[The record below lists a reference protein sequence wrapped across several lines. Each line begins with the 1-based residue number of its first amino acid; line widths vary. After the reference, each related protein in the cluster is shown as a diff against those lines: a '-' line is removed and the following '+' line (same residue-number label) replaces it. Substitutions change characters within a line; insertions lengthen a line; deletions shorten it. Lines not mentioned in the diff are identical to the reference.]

1 MSKSF
6 NIPDEIHVGFQERTD
21 TYKDRLAFVTYKD
34 TLGQLKSEKSWN
46 NWRDNTIDPLITV
59 NEPREGFIL
68 NRNGGGSWGH
78 FDRAEFVR
86 VYDPLGFEI
95 EITIDNLMK
104 IILHN
109 GISKGNGIEGKLVYA
124 WEQGKRKLSL
134 LPETCEEY
142 SNYLKSKVDT
152 SNAVPYK
159 KGDLKEGFKY
169 LFKNG
174 KCLTYLGKHTLN
186 VETYYN
192 TSGHL
197 FTNGT
202 KYCVLTT
209 IASITHTIGED
220 ENYNTLIQHYSE
232 SILCLGVRGTYSFE
246 EEVDIINDIVNNCN
260 GFMKID
266 NKIYYYY
273 YWSSYIFDKE
283 KNIFVKISDQAQEK
297 LKRKLKGKSGVKIK
311 AYFTFTNGV
320 VEDMIY
326 GPNDPGSTYISE
338 LLTDLKKI

>member
-1 MSKSF
+1 MTSF
-6 NIPDEIHVGFQERTD
+6 NIPEEIHVGFQQRGD

-46 NWRDNTIDPLITV
+46 GWRDEQIDPQV
-59 NEPREGFIL
+59 SANEPREGFIL

-95 EITIDNLMK
+95 EISIDNLMK

-142 SNYLKSKVDT
+142 VNYVKSKVDI
-152 SNAVPYK
+152 SNIIPFK

-202 KYCVLTT
+202 RYCVLTT
-209 IASITHTIGED
+209 LGSITHTVGED
-220 ENYNTLIQHYSE
+220 ENYNLLIQQYSE
-232 SILCLGVRGTYSFE
+232 SLLCLGFTGGTYSFE
-246 EEVDIINDIVNNCN
+246 TENELIDIKNRQYCFV
-260 GFMKID
+260 KID
-266 NKIYYYY
+266 NDYYHLYY
-273 YWSSYIFDKE
+273 NEDKKFVDGQFIKLSDNERTEIRKKYGYKVEATFIFLDGSSENVWTPDRVG
-283 KNIFVKISDQAQEK
+283 N
-297 LKRKLKGKSGVKIK
+297 KRLH
-311 AYFTFTNGV
+311 
-320 VEDMIY
+320 
-326 GPNDPGSTYISE
+326 E
-338 LLTDLKKI
+338 LLTDLKNI

>member
-1 MSKSF
+1 MTSF
-6 NIPDEIHVGFQERTD
+6 NIPDEIHVGFQERGD

-34 TLGQLKSEKSWN
+34 TLGELKSEKSWN
-46 NWRDNTIDPLITV
+46 GWRDNSIDPQVSI

-95 EITIDNLMK
+95 EISIDNLMK

-159 KGDLKEGFKY
+159 KGDLKEGFSY

-186 VETYYN
+186 VKKYN
-192 TSGHL
+192 NISGHL

-202 KYCVLTT
+202 RYCILTT
-209 IASITHTIGED
+209 LGSITHTVGED
-220 ENYNTLIQHYSE
+220 KNYNLLIQHYSE
-232 SILCLGVRGTYSFE
+232 SILCLGLAGTYSFISE
-246 EEVDIINDIVNNCN
+246 NQQIRAKNAYYE
-260 GFMKID
+260 FAKID
-266 NKIYYYY
+266 NDYFYFGYN
-273 YWSSYIFDKE
+273 DVE
-283 KNIFVKISDQAQEK
+283 KFVDGEFEKISDDEK
-297 LKRKLKGKSGVKIK
+297 NEISKKPAYKVKVT
-311 AYFTFTNGV
+311 YTFT
-320 VEDMIY
+320 D
-326 GPNDPGSTYISE
+326 GSSENVWSKDYIGHSRISE
-338 LLTDLKKI
+338 LLTELKKI

>member
-1 MSKSF
+1 MTKSF
-6 NIPDEIHVGFQERTD
+6 NIPDEIHIGFQERTD
-21 TYKDRLAFVTYKD
+21 TYKDRLGFVTYKD

-46 NWRDNTIDPLITV
+46 DWRNNSIDPLVTV

-95 EITIDNLMK
+95 EISIDNLMK

-142 SNYLKSKVDT
+142 SNSAKSKVDT
-152 SNAVPYK
+152 SDAVLYK

-186 VETYYN
+186 VKQYGKEI
-192 TSGHL
+192 SGHL

-202 KYCVLTT
+202 KYCVLTSLG
-209 IASITHTIGED
+209 SITHTVGKD
-220 ENYNTLIQHYSE
+220 ENYNTLIQQYSE
-232 SILCLGVRGTYSFE
+232 SLLSLGLAGTYSFTTE
-246 EEVDIINDIVNNCN
+246 TELKEIKNA
-260 GFMKID
+260 
-266 NKIYYYY
+266 YY
-273 YWSSYIFDKE
+273 E
-283 KNIFVKISDQAQEK
+283 FVKIDDDYYYIGYNCEKFVDGEFIRISDNEKKQINKKQGYKVNAIYTFIDGSTEK
-297 LKRKLKGKSGVKIK
+297 LWQTEYIGNSR
-311 AYFTFTNGV
+311 
-320 VEDMIY
+320 
-326 GPNDPGSTYISE
+326 ISE
-338 LLTDLKKI
+338 LLISLKNI